1 MLTRRE
7 KKEGKEPLASSDS
20 FCWNR
25 ECADYGRVDAGN
37 LRKFG
42 FTRKGR
48 QRWQCTTCQ
57 KVVAET
63 RGTLFHGKRYDEQ
76 TILECLAMLAERNS
90 LASIR
95 RVKGIKEDTINSWLA
110 EIAPQMEQI
119 EEVLLRHHRLSPAQL
134 DALWTFVGHKG
145 AKGGARRN
153 PTAAL
158 SGAGRPWRLTPGSE
172 SGAPSRRRKKKS
184 RSN

>member
-1 MLTRRE
+1 MMAKRE
-7 KKEGKEPLASSDS
+7 KKEDKGQLASSDS
-20 FCWNR
+20 FCWNP
-25 ECADYGRVDAGN
+25 ECPDYGRVDAEN

-48 QRWQCTTCQ
+48 QRWHCTTCQ

-110 EIAPQMEQI
+110 EIAPQMEQV
-119 EEVLLRHHRLSPAQL
+119 EAVLLRHHRLSRAQL
-134 DALWTFVGHKG
+134 DALWTYVGHKG
-145 AKGGARRN
+145 EKGGARKS
-153 PTAAL
+153 PTAAP
-158 SGAGRPWRLTPGSE
+158 SGAGRPSKPTRGSASDARL
-172 SGAPSRRRKKKS
+172 RRPKKKS
-184 RSN
+184 R